1 MRLTVEP
8 AEKCLLLADNVMDR
22 SSVAGILFNV
32 AGKSAVISCMFIL
45 VVWLE
50 KRFLLLFVKG
60 WVFPLHHTSM
70 LYVCVCWLFCLP
82 NALAFID
89 VFPLPA
95 LCILF
100 LFFLCL
106 CLNDK
111 ACLCVWW
118 KNADRQ
124 NTDSTL
130 CPRSWQVSLCLW
142 IEPAALGLLSQSW
155 GWLAH
160 IVAG

>member
-22 SSVAGILFNV
+22 SSVAGILFYV
-32 AGKSAVISCMFIL
+32 AGKGAVISCVFIL

-50 KRFLLLFVKG
+50 KRFLPLYVKG

-70 LYVCVCWLFCLP
+70 LFAWVCWLFCLP

-89 VFPLPA
+89 GFPLPVS
-95 LCILF
+95 CIHF
-100 LFFLCL
+100 CSFYVCVSMIRRV
-106 CLNDK
+106 
-111 ACLCVWW
+111 CVWW
-118 KNADRQ
+118 KNADRR

-130 CPRSWQVSLCLW
+130 CPRSWQLSLCLW
-142 IEPAALGLLSQSW
+142 IEPAVLRLPSQSS
-155 GWLAH
+155 GWRAH
-160 IVAG
+160 VVAV